1 MFSWFQLAN
10 SMLLV
15 NYEVQKSYYTNVLCV
30 NQDKPDLKCNGKCH
44 LSKQLAQDDQKE
56 SEPKAPTSE
65 SFHETTLITLQ
76 DELKCNYFHPVSDQ
90 IFFHSFPQKLSKG
103 YGLTSLDP
111 PRWS

>member
-1 MFSWFQLAN
+1 
-10 SMLLV
+10 MLLV

-44 LSKQLAQDDQKE
+44 LNKQLAQDDQKE

-65 SFHETTLITLQ
+65 SFHETTLVMLQ
-76 DELKCNYFHPVSDQ
+76 EELQCEFFHPASTQ
-90 IFFHSFPQKLSKG
+90 KQYTLYTQKLSKG
-103 YGLTSLDP
+103 FGLTCLDP